1 MNQKE
6 LKELKKLLVEK
17 KDDLL
22 HMVTKNRKEEGVID
36 VGDEADAASDSLEK
50 ELSFELTDNERQMLE
65 RIEAALRKVEKNIYG
80 TCEKCAEKI
89 SFERLKAMPYARYCI
104 TCQSK
109 LEIPKR

>member
-6 LKELKKLLVEK
+6 LKELKKLLMEK

-22 HMVTKNRKEEGVID
+22 HMVEKNTKAEGGND
-36 VGDEADAASDSLEK
+36 VGDEADAASESLEK
-50 ELSFELTDNERQMLE
+50 ELAFELTDNERQMLG
-65 RIEAALRKVEKNIYG
+65 RIEAALQKVERNIYG

-109 LEIPKR
+109 LEPPKR